1 MTPQDIE
8 KLQLWYGAEVTPC
21 GSRVT
26 CNPAPVD
33 TDTDYLV
40 FVATDDH
47 LSKLLTYLDKEG
59 WQWEGATEH
68 YQNVCAN
75 TFTSFRRGS
84 DNLIVTKNRD
94 FVRLHKI
101 ATRICT
107 RLNIMEK
114 PDRIMVFQAVL
125 YGNTEWGL

>member
-1 MTPQDIE
+1 M
-8 KLQLWYGAEVTPC
+8 
-21 GSRVT
+21 T
-26 CNPAPVD
+26 CNPAPVG

-40 FVATDDH
+40 FVATDAH
-47 LSKLLTYLDKEG
+47 LSNLMTYLSNENWK
-59 WQWEGATEH
+59 WEGATEH

-75 TFTSFRRGS
+75 TFTSFRRDG
-84 DNLIVTKNRD
+84 DNLIVTTNRE

-107 RLNIMEK
+107 RLNLMSK
-114 PDRIMVFQAVL
+114 PDRIMLFQAVL

>member
-68 YQNVCAN
+68 YQNVCAS

-101 ATRICT
+101 ATRICA
-107 RLNIMEK
+107 RLNLMEK
-114 PDRIMVFQAVL
+114 ADRIMVFQAVL

>member
-8 KLQLWYGAEVTPC
+8 KLQLWCGAEVTPC

-47 LSKLLTYLDKEG
+47 LSKLFTYLDKEG

-75 TFTSFRRGS
+75 TFASFRRGS

-101 ATRICT
+101 ATRICA
-107 RLNIMEK
+107 RLNLMEK